1 MSTLF
6 QKFTQADTSITRKY
20 GGTGL
25 GLAIS
30 KQLAEAMGGEIGV
43 DSIIGESA
51 TFWFSIVC
59 AEGVSKNVEHDL
71 LPDLASQMAGDVA
84 MTSLRILVAEDNE
97 VNQKVLTAILTRAGH
112 RVDIVGSGIEVVSA
126 VIRRSYDLV
135 LMDVQMPEMD
145 GVTATRRIRDLD
157 GDISQIPIIA
167 LTANEMKGDEDTYRA
182 ASMNDYVSKLIESEK
197 LAAAMQRQSGAEIS
211 TGTTNAHSN
220 ALSPERPNADGT
232 ALQDD
237 LNRLIGN
244 IDADVACTFTS
255 AFSAIS

>member
-1 MSTLF
+1 
-6 QKFTQADTSITRKY
+6 
-20 GGTGL
+20 
-25 GLAIS
+25 
-30 KQLAEAMGGEIGV
+30 
-43 DSIIGESA
+43 
-51 TFWFSIVC
+51 
-59 AEGVSKNVEHDL
+59 
-71 LPDLASQMAGDVA
+71 
-84 MTSLRILVAEDNE
+84 
-97 VNQKVLTAILTRAGH
+97 
-112 RVDIVGSGIEVVSA
+112 
-126 VIRRSYDLV
+126 
-135 LMDVQMPEMD
+135 MDVQMPEMD

-182 ASMNDYVSKLIESEK
+182 ASINDYVSKLIESEK

-211 TGTTNAHSN
+211 TGTTNVHSN

-237 LNRLIGN
+237 LNRLISN

>member
-1 MSTLF
+1 VSTLF
-6 QKFTQADTSITRKY
+6 RKFTQADTSITRKY

-43 DSIIGESA
+43 DNSIGESA

-84 MTSLRILVAEDNE
+84 MTSLRIFVAEDNE

-126 VIRRSYDLV
+126 VIRGSYDLV

-157 GDISQIPIIA
+157 GDIS
-167 LTANEMKGDEDTYRA
+167 
-182 ASMNDYVSKLIESEK
+182 
-197 LAAAMQRQSGAEIS
+197 
-211 TGTTNAHSN
+211 
-220 ALSPERPNADGT
+220 
-232 ALQDD
+232 
-237 LNRLIGN
+237 
-244 IDADVACTFTS
+244 
-255 AFSAIS
+255 